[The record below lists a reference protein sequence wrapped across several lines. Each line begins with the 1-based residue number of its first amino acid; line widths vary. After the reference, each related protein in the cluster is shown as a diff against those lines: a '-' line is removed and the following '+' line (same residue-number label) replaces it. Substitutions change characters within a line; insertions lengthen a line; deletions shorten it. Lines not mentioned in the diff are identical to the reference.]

1 MFDRSSLAPPAENLR
16 WRLALAAA
24 VLLLGLSA
32 CGGCSLTSRGQNVQG
47 VALYQQGLYQ
57 PAMQH
62 FQQAIDADPNNPDGY
77 YNLAA
82 AYHQLGKLTK
92 SQEDFDQAEHF
103 YNQCLDRDPDG
114 THRECYRALA
124 VLLAE
129 EGRSDEAFRLL
140 GRWSERNPSSADPKI
155 ELARLSEEFGKLDDA
170 QHQLQDALAID
181 PKNARALTALAH
193 LHERSGNTT
202 QALADYQRS
211 LWHDRN
217 QPEVAARVSSLR
229 SALSTAPL
237 VTPQGSTRMVNVNPA
252 SPSYQRY

>member
-1 MFDRSSLAPPAENLR
+1 MFDRSFVPLPAEKLR

-24 VLLLGLSA
+24 LLLAGLSA
-32 CGGCSLTSRGQNVQG
+32 SGGCSLTSRGQNVQG
-47 VALYQQGLYQ
+47 VAMYQQGLYQ
-57 PAMQH
+57 PAMLH
-62 FQQAIDADPNNPDGY
+62 FQQAIDADPNNPDSY

-92 SQEDFDQAEHF
+92 NQEDLDQAEHF

-114 THRECYRALA
+114 AHKECYRALA

-129 EGRSDEAFRLL
+129 EGRTEEAFRLL
-140 GRWSERNPSSADPKI
+140 QRWSERNPSSADPKI

-211 LWHDRN
+211 LWHDRY

-229 SALSTAPL
+229 SALSTAPA
-237 VTPQGSTRMVNVNPA
+237 VTAPGPTRMVNGNPA
-252 SPSYQRY
+252 APSYQRY